1 MPKLDLKTQRV
12 RREHILDAAE
22 LCFAAQGFHRT
33 SMQDICRE
41 AGISPGALYLYFTS
55 KEDLIAGICEREKS
69 ALAQA
74 LASVG
79 EAPDFMAALSQLG
92 QTYCLDQPPEKLRLH
107 LEINAE
113 AMRNPAVGHTVRAID
128 TFVLNSFERLLA
140 DAKAKGRINPATDL
154 STIAHIISVL
164 GDGLY
169 LRRALDPEFDGK
181 ACMTVIVSLISSL
194 IGPVKDGTGGSGKLL
209 RVDHEPVE

>member
-1 MPKLDLKTQRV
+1 MPKLDETTQRA

-22 LCFAAQGFHRT
+22 HCFAREGFHRT

-41 AGISPGALYLYFTS
+41 AGVSPGAFYLYFSS
-55 KEDLIAGICEREKS
+55 KEDLIAGICEREKT

-74 LASVG
+74 LASVA

-92 QTYCLDQPPEKLRLH
+92 QTYCLEEPREKLRLH

-113 AMRNPAVGHTVRAID
+113 AMRNPAIGHNVRAID
-128 TFVLNSFERLLA
+128 DFVAKSFERLLS
-140 DAKAKGRINPATDL
+140 DAKAKGRINPSADEA
-154 STIAHIISVL
+154 TIAQIISIL

-181 ACMTVIVSLISSL
+181 ACMPVILSLISSL
-194 IGPVKDGTGGSGKLL
+194 IGPVAEGTENSDKALKT
-209 RVDHEPVE
+209 DPVQVE

>member
-1 MPKLDLKTQRV
+1 MAKLDQASQRV

-22 LCFAAQGFHRT
+22 HCFAAHGFHST
-33 SMQDICRE
+33 SIQDICRE
-41 AGISPGALYLYFTS
+41 AAISPGALYLYFAS

-69 ALAQA
+69 ELAQA

-79 EAPDFMAALSQLG
+79 EAPDFMAALSRLG
-92 QTYCLDQPPEKLRLH
+92 QTYCLDQPLEKLRLH

-113 AMRNPAVGHTVRAID
+113 AMRNPAIGETVRAID
-128 TFVLNSFERLLA
+128 KFVLDSFERLLA
-140 DAKAKGRINPATDL
+140 EAKAKGRINPAVDL
-154 STIAHIISVL
+154 STIAQIISVL

-169 LRRALDPEFDGK
+169 LRRALEPEFDGK

-194 IGPVKDGTGGSGKLL
+194 IGPVTDGTDGGGEPL
-209 RVDHEPVE
+209 RVDHEQAE